1 MADALASGASV
12 LYGRGGSSPPLG
24 TDNRNPHGCGF
35 SFINPNL
42 FAMNVIWKG
51 LSTQAKLLLWTQF
64 AFNIGFYLVVPFLAI
79 YMADTLGIAG
89 ATIGLILG
97 LRTFSQQGLFVLGG
111 ILSDRFGLKPVL
123 LSGIAIRVLGFLI
136 AAKAQSVLSLG
147 IGVVLIGVAA
157 ALFSPAVEARLGG
170 LTAKERGG
178 KSTQDVFAANATFLH
193 AGSLIGPALGALLIP
208 LGFEVVCLVAAGIF
222 VLLFFCH
229 LRWTTQPK
237 PGAEAEPAISS
248 LKGLGLAFRHRAF
261 IVFALLVCATQVS
274 YHLQYIALPAWLQHA
289 DLNQSLVGWLFA
301 GVSIYVVAAQMRFS
315 AFSESRG
322 APVMLP
328 LAMVIQA
335 VAWAAMAAC
344 ALVFGHSILPLVGFL
359 IVLHAGQMLI
369 APMAR
374 SIVVTLAPPHLLGTY
389 YGLLNTLG
397 GSAVLLCT
405 AIFGKLVDASFASAW
420 LFAATLLGLSAFGLW
435 YFRGVYLQ
443 EAEQQNPAHS

>member
-1 MADALASGASV
+1 
-12 LYGRGGSSPPLG
+12 
-24 TDNRNPHGCGF
+24 
-35 SFINPNL
+35 
-42 FAMNVIWKG
+42 MNVIWKG

-64 AFNIGFYLVVPFLAI
+64 AFNVGFYLVVPFLAI

-89 ATIGLILG
+89 ATIGVILG

-136 AAKAQSVLSLG
+136 AAKAQSVMGLG
-147 IGVVLIGVAA
+147 LGVVLIGVAA

-193 AGSLIGPALGALLIP
+193 AGSLIGPAFGALLIP

-237 PGAEAEPAISS
+237 PQLAPETIVDTSS
-248 LKGLGLAFRHRAF
+248 LSGLGTALRHRAF
-261 IVFALLVCATQVS
+261 MVFALLVCATQVS

-301 GVSIYVVAAQMRFS
+301 GVSIYVVAGQMRFS
-315 AFSESRG
+315 AWSESRG
-322 APVMLP
+322 AALMLP
-328 LAMVIQA
+328 LAMLIQA
-335 VAWAAMAAC
+335 CAWAAMAVF
-344 ALVFGHSILPLVGFL
+344 ALAGAHSIWPLVAFL
-359 IVLHAGQMLI
+359 VVLHAGQMLI
-369 APMAR
+369 APMVR
-374 SIVVTLAPPHLLGTY
+374 SIVVMLAPTRLLGTY

-397 GSAVLLCT
+397 GIAVLAST
-405 AIFGKLVDASFASAW
+405 SFYGKLIDVSFPSAW
-420 LFAATLLGLSAFGLW
+420 LFAAILLGLSAFGLW

-443 EAEQQNPAHS
+443 EAEQQNPEHS